1 MAGHFSRMLKY
12 LFSALRL
19 QVAVRKSCNRNPSR
33 VVRSYG
39 KVNTFESPRL
49 SSIQEGKSG
58 RWFLKF
64 RGAKNKAETLEVPP
78 LNAELIQRHVADMRG
93 LLFKDDFIRHRA
105 FMTRFVDII
114 KIWKTDKV
122 GDAKTKALKEKN
134 GKVSIRYTLPL
145 RGASPAGHPALDE
158 VGTSC
163 SRSAISRGRLGN
175 PLEENREIQAVL
187 PGVKYASRRPEDEEP
202 IFENMAYL
210 LNTSEVVNRIAKIPK
225 VIHV

>member
-1 MAGHFSRMLKY
+1 MAGRFSRMLKY
-12 LFSALRL
+12 LFSALNL
-19 QVAVRKSCNRNPSR
+19 QVAVRKSCNRKPSR

-93 LLFKDDFIRHRA
+93 LLFEDDFIRHRA

-114 KIWKTDKV
+114 KIWKAEQTS
-122 GDAKTKALKEKN
+122 GEQAKALKEKN

-145 RGASPAGHPALDE
+145 RGASPAGHPALGE

-163 SRSAISRGRLGN
+163 SRGAISEGRLGN
-175 PLEENREIQAVL
+175 PLVENRESRSVL
-187 PGVKYASRRPEDEEP
+187 TGVKYASRRPGDGEP

-210 LNTSEVVNRIAKIPK
+210 LDVSDVQNRIAKIPK
-225 VIHV
+225 VIQF

>member
-1 MAGHFSRMLKY
+1 MQQETL
-12 LFSALRL
+12 
-19 QVAVRKSCNRNPSR
+19 PSR
-33 VVRSYG
+33 KILR
-39 KVNTFESPRL
+39 
-49 SSIQEGKSG
+49 EGKYIRESSAFFNPRGQVRPLVSKISWRQEQSRDAG
-58 RWFLKF
+58 RKWKGL
-64 RGAKNKAETLEVPP
+64 A
-78 LNAELIQRHVADMRG
+78 MRG

-145 RGASPAGHPALDE
+145 RGA
-158 VGTSC
+158 
-163 SRSAISRGRLGN
+163 AISGGRLGN

>member
-1 MAGHFSRMLKY
+1 MQQEPL
-12 LFSALRL
+12 
-19 QVAVRKSCNRNPSR
+19 PSR
-33 VVRSYG
+33 KILR
-39 KVNTFESPRL
+39 
-49 SSIQEGKSG
+49 EGKYIRESSAFFNPRGQVRPLVSKISWRQEQSRDAG
-58 RWFLKF
+58 RKWKGL
-64 RGAKNKAETLEVPP
+64 A
-78 LNAELIQRHVADMRG
+78 MRG

-145 RGASPAGHPALDE
+145 RGASPAGHPALGE

-163 SRSAISRGRLGN
+163 SRGAISRGRLGN

-187 PGVKYASRRPEDEEP
+187 RRKWWGEIVWCWIRGSGSSCESHEDVFACPAWIMSSLMSEP
-202 IFENMAYL
+202 Y
-210 LNTSEVVNRIAKIPK
+210 
-225 VIHV
+225 